1 MATSLPY
8 VNINFANGQLG
19 ITTPSEDGICGLVP
33 AGAVSVSSYTEKSG
47 TAYKITSLSC
57 LDEAGTDAL
66 TYEMVREFYAE
77 SGEGSYLWIE
87 SVKPSDAPS
96 AVKALQEAANGACR
110 AIGITT
116 ALAVDPTTEVKALQ
130 AEAEDLTK
138 RLFAPV
144 LVVAGIAAPATVG
157 DAVDL
162 TSANCNRVAVVCGNC
177 TSDTAATEALLEKA
191 ASVGLLL
198 GRIASK
204 DVQVSVARVSDG
216 AIAATEMMLGA
227 SAITTDNAK
236 TLHGKGYIT
245 PRSWTGKAGYYWSDD
260 VLATAA
266 ADDYGLI
273 PRRRTIDKAYRLAYA
288 TLLNEVNAEIAVSS
302 TGGIAPSVAK
312 SIESVVATALETGM
326 TAKGNLGTDPDDDS
340 DTGVKVYVDP
350 DQPVVSTSTLSVS
363 VKVKPFGYAKYIEAV
378 LSFYTNAN

>member
-33 AGAVSVSSYTEKSG
+33 ADAVSVSSYTEKSG
-47 TAYKITSLSC
+47 TAYKITALSC

-66 TYEMVREFYAE
+66 TYEMVREFYEEA
-77 SGEGSYLWIE
+77 GEGSYLWID

-116 ALAVDPTTEVKALQ
+116 ALAADPTTEVKALQ

-216 AIAATEMMLGA
+216 AIAATEMMLGSIRHHNGQCKDPA
-227 SAITTDNAK
+227 WKGLYHAK
-236 TLHGKGYIT
+236 VVDGKGWI
-245 PRSWTGKAGYYWSDD
+245 
-260 VLATAA
+260 
-266 ADDYGLI
+266 
-273 PRRRTIDKAYRLAYA
+273 
-288 TLLNEVNAEIAVSS
+288 LLE
-302 TGGIAPSVAK
+302 
-312 SIESVVATALETGM
+312 
-326 TAKGNLGTDPDDDS
+326 
-340 DTGVKVYVDP
+340 
-350 DQPVVSTSTLSVS
+350 
-363 VKVKPFGYAKYIEAV
+363 
-378 LSFYTNAN
+378 